1 MVEPFYKKLGKN
13 LIEWR
18 KKRGL
23 TQEEVGK
30 LLSPPL
36 KKATIARMEAGLQR
50 VLSHSLAQLADV
62 LGVDEHDLIP
72 DRGSRRLSEAR
83 WQERTASRL
92 RSIHGALVDPPKG
105 KRGTE
110 KEGRETRQRLE
121 KELAE
126 KLGLSPG
133 KAKRLAGKLTRKR

>member
-1 MVEPFYKKLGKN
+1 MVEPFYKELGKK
-13 LIEWR
+13 IAEWR

-30 LLSPPL
+30 LLSPPM

-62 LGVDEHDLIP
+62 LGVDAHDLLP
-72 DRGSRRLSEAR
+72 GRRSRRLSEAR

-92 RSIHGALVDPPKG
+92 RLIYGAAMDQPK
-105 KRGTE
+105 RERITE
-110 KEGRETRQRLE
+110 KEGKDSRIQLE

-126 KLGLSPG
+126 KLGLSAS
-133 KAKRLAGKLTRKR
+133 KARNLAGKLTRKR